1 MNYTDKNGNEIK
13 AGMKLLMDDSSIEEV
28 FDTRDQDGNP
38 DLGINASNE
47 DFMRRHKIPEELRE
61 YYSLNNF
68 STDRMEIIPEKEKM
82 ITVLMVEPMKYPK
95 VVQIENELKS
105 LQAAV
110 GGLIQPIYPF
120 DDPVALVGNDESK
133 LLGMAPN
140 RLLKDANGTPYDILC
155 GPFFICGLGK
165 EDFTSLSPELIDK
178 YTKMFEKEML
188 LPVKAKK
195 QNKQKER

>member
-13 AGMKLLMDDSSIEEV
+13 AGMKILMDDGSIEEV
-28 FDTRDQDGNP
+28 FATMDQDGNP

-68 STDRMEIIPEKEKM
+68 SIDRMEIIPEKEKM

>member
-13 AGMKLLMDDSSIEEV
+13 AGMKILMDDGSIEEV
-28 FDTRDQDGNP
+28 FATMDQDGNP

-47 DFMRRHKIPEELRE
+47 DFMRRHKIPEELCE

>member
-13 AGMKLLMDDSSIEEV
+13 AGMKILMDDGSVEEV
-28 FDTRDQDGNP
+28 FDTMDQYGKP

-47 DFMRRHKIPEELRE
+47 DFMQRHNIPEEERE
-61 YYSLNNF
+61 YYSLSNF
-68 STDRMEIIPEKEKM
+68 SAARIEIIPEKEKM
-82 ITVLMVEPMKYPK
+82 ITVLLVEPMKFPE
-95 VVQIENELKS
+95 VVKIHNDLEG
-105 LQAAV
+105 LQAVV

-155 GPFFICGLGK
+155 GPFFICGLGR
-165 EDFTSLSPELIDK
+165 EDFTSLKPEYIEK
-178 YTKMFEKEML
+178 YTKMFAKEML
-188 LPVKAKK
+188 IPVKKK
-195 QNKQKER
+195 NPNKQKER

>member
-13 AGMKLLMDDSSIEEV
+13 AGMKILMDDGSIEEV
-28 FDTRDQDGNP
+28 FATMDQDGNP

-178 YTKMFEKEML
+178 YTKIFEKEML